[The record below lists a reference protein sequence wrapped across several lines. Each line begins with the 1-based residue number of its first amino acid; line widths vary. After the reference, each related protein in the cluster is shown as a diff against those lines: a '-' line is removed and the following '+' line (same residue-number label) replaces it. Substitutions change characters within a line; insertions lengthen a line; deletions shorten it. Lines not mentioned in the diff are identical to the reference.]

1 MNAEQFAKLKEI
13 PTNCSQEEADKIARA
28 FLYPPYEMAY
38 YRLANGTK
46 LEVVPKIAKTSVAR
60 DLHRKDLED
69 LLLVCG
75 ITNSL
80 ANIR

>member
-1 MNAEQFAKLKEI
+1 MCNEDLERVIESGEEFQL
-13 PTNCSQEEADKIARA
+13 TNTAILLGSKPGSLVA
-28 FLYPPYEMAY
+28 L
-38 YRLANGTK
+38 LANGTK

-60 DLHRKDLED
+60 DLHSKDLED